1 MTWRVVWT
9 APAARDMRRLDREVA
24 RRIRAAVL
32 RLVETKHGDVKRL
45 HGYEREWRLRVGQWR
60 VRFTCDP
67 ETGKVMILR
76 VLPRSEAYRSEL

>member
-1 MTWRVVWT
+1 
-9 APAARDMRRLDREVA
+9 MRRLDREVT

-32 RLVETKHGDVKRL
+32 RLVETEHGDVKRL

-67 ETGKVMILR
+67 EAGKVMILR